1 MKTVLTIAGRACNGG
16 AGMYTR
22 RDPRR
27 AFTGQAHT
35 GAAGNRADDR
45 GWTPGGEEGRAL

>member
-22 RDPRR
+22 TAHRR
-27 AFTGQAHT
+27 ALTGQAHT
-35 GAAGNRADDR
+35 GAAGNQAKNH
-45 GWTPGGEEGRAL
+45 GWTPAGEEGRAL